1 VSERREAHEAV
12 VSGKKYKVLTDPR
25 LRYMRPG
32 LIIGAPYKESVV
44 IGVDWSIL
52 LHSLKIAAKH
62 DEVDTVD
69 DDYFLVRNFGGKDY
83 DVGDDYRRVVLKLLR
98 TWPCFGEPLARKMLN
113 RVANELERLWWP
125 SATAE
130 KQRRRLWEAQ
140 LLRKLLDIMTEENRQ
155 AGVSAPRA
163 AAKEEL
169 AEWVG
174 HASAEALRKALQPNR
189 VNRRP
194 RRNKRG

>member
-12 VSGKKYKVLTDPR
+12 VSGKKYKVLTDPSEVHNFPGPR

-69 DDYFLVRNFGGKDY
+69 DDYFLVRVCPKTSGGITK
-83 DVGDDYRRVVLKLLR
+83 
-98 TWPCFGEPLARKMLN
+98 FSEH
-113 RVANELERLWWP
+113 
-125 SATAE
+125 
-130 KQRRRLWEAQ
+130 EA
-140 LLRKLLDIMTEENRQ
+140 D
-155 AGVSAPRA
+155 
-163 AAKEEL
+163 
-169 AEWVG
+169 
-174 HASAEALRKALQPNR
+174 
-189 VNRRP
+189 
-194 RRNKRG
+194 